1 MTLTQNNVKKNGF
14 FTLKDFDKKQFF
26 STNRVGYNVRK
37 VNKVNAVYYEQKDCI
52 FFIQQ
57 DPLTQFDL
65 NPPLLAVDP
74 ERFYRSGENKKYLL
88 AAD

>member
-1 MTLTQNNVKKNGF
+1 M
-14 FTLKDFDKKQFF
+14 
-26 STNRVGYNVRK
+26 RK

-52 FFIQQ
+52 SFIQQ
-57 DPLTQFDL
+57 DALTQFDL

-74 ERFYRSGENKKYLL
+74 KRFYRSGENKKYLL